1 MKKMSVEKGNKA
13 KQWNLPIIF
22 ALAAAMLFGNVFGAT
37 AMAQTRIVVLPFYVE
52 EGADSKEGGKS
63 TLHYRRMMRFIN
75 NQLTRHGFEVM
86 NPFAKDAS
94 ESEYNRVMERARED
108 SSLACLEMCKK
119 YSVDIAYVVWMKV
132 KVKQVDNGLYKAQAR
147 VDGEGYDSAGR
158 DLGAGLSKTFF
169 KTKDSRDDAIYE
181 VEKEVGDLVGR
192 TLTKWSGRKGGST
205 VVSDT
210 RPATVVSGGDTVVD
224 THSSKPA
231 IEGGVLQRRADEL
244 ENLISIRL
252 AGATEYELT
261 EVFGKVL
268 NTVTGVV
275 EAKRYSSR
283 IVPDNPQGSFMTWR
297 VRIQDSD
304 PFRIQANTIKMI
316 NDILDAGGEITLKGV
331 PYRYTAAEVDMLKGI
346 RPGDTT
352 SREVQFVIDRE
363 RSRDRE
369 FEQRHDPYK
378 AKGFE

>member
-1 MKKMSVEKGNKA
+1 
-13 KQWNLPIIF
+13 
-22 ALAAAMLFGNVFGAT
+22 
-37 AMAQTRIVVLPFYVE
+37 
-52 EGADSKEGGKS
+52 
-63 TLHYRRMMRFIN
+63 
-75 NQLTRHGFEVM
+75 
-86 NPFAKDAS
+86 
-94 ESEYNRVMERARED
+94 
-108 SSLACLEMCKK
+108 
-119 YSVDIAYVVWMKV
+119 
-132 KVKQVDNGLYKAQAR
+132 
-147 VDGEGYDSAGR
+147 
-158 DLGAGLSKTFF
+158 
-169 KTKDSRDDAIYE
+169 
-181 VEKEVGDLVGR
+181 VGDLVGR

-210 RPATVVSGGDTVVD
+210 RPATVVSDGDTVVD

-352 SREVQFVIDRE
+352 SREVQFVIARE

>member
-1 MKKMSVEKGNKA
+1 MKTMFVEKRTKTN
-13 KQWNLPIIF
+13 QWNLPIIF
-22 ALAAAMLFGNVFGAT
+22 TLAVTMLFGNVFGAT
-37 AMAQTRIVVLPFYVE
+37 AMAQTRIAVLPFYVE

-75 NQLTRHGFEVM
+75 NQLTRHGCEVI

-94 ESEYNRVMERARED
+94 EKEYNRLMERARED

-132 KVKQVDNGLYKAQAR
+132 KVKKVDNDLYKAHAR

-158 DLGAGLSKTFF
+158 DLGAGLSKTFYM
-169 KTKDSRDDAIYE
+169 TKDNRDDAIYE
-181 VEKEVGDLVGR
+181 AEKEVGDLVGR
-192 TLTKWSGRKGGST
+192 TITKWSGRKSGST
-205 VVSDT
+205 VISDT

-224 THSSKPA
+224 THSRPA
-231 IEGGVLQRRADEL
+231 IKGGVVQRRADEL

-297 VRIQDSD
+297 VQIQDSD
-304 PFRIQANTIKMI
+304 PFRIQANTVKMI
-316 NDILDAGGEITLKGV
+316 NDILDAGGDITLKGV
-331 PYRYTAAEVDMLKGI
+331 PYRYSAAEVDMLKGI

-352 SREVQFVIDRE
+352 SREIQFVIDRE